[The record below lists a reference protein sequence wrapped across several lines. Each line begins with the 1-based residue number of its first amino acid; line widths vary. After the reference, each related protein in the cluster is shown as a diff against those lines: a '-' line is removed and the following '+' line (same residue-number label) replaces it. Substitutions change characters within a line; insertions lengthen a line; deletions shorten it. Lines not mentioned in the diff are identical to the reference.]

1 MPSCGAD
8 TASARDRLREGL
20 LKRCAQ
26 SCQSSATVV
35 APALAVRPRP
45 QVREAG
51 AAVVLGAKR
60 AQPSSWGAERG
71 SARGK
76 RACTFGAQALAR
88 KSASK
93 TKGDAA
99 AAILRGEV
107 EFGHFELGGSTG
119 EDTEAKSEVLS
130 LAVTPDMLSEVESDT
145 PGSCADDLWGFG
157 LDYPGHGQE
166 EHEATEELAEL
177 DADGAALIEL
187 DADGA
192 ALIDSWCC

>member
-1 MPSCGAD
+1 VPTCGAD
-8 TASARDRLREGL
+8 KASARDRLRAGL
-20 LKRCAQ
+20 LQRCAQ
-26 SCQSSATVV
+26 SSQSSATVV
-35 APALAVRPRP
+35 APAPAGP
-45 QVREAG
+45 Q
-51 AAVVLGAKR
+51 LGTKR

-76 RACTFGAQALAR
+76 RACAVGAQAR
-88 KSASK
+88 KSAAK
-93 TKGDAA
+93 TPGAAA
-99 AAILRGEV
+99 AAITRGEA
-107 EFGHFELGGSTG
+107 ELGPSVLAVLTG

-157 LDYPGHGQE
+157 LDQPGHGQE
-166 EHEATEELAEL
+166 EQEADEVLA
-177 DADGAALIEL
+177 EL